1 MPRLDPGPIFTYES
15 MLIARRK
22 ATYVARVATSL
33 ALFVGLTVVW
43 LSSLPMGGVVEETN
57 SKSLA
62 EVGQS
67 FYLTLVVIELTA
79 VMLVA
84 PALASTSICLD
95 RARGLLAHVMSTPLT
110 SAEVVFGKLAAR
122 LLPVGS
128 LIICVAP
135 VLALASLLGGIDP
148 NTVLTAFLVISSVA
162 LLLCAATFLLS
173 LRIKKSHEVV
183 MAVYALAFFWWAI
196 VPLLCESLLPSAPG
210 WVLDWNPFKLT
221 TWPYVRMQNG
231 VIDWETVLTFVAACV
246 TAAAVAIGVVA
257 WRLRSAIYPQGAR
270 RSRTGWRR
278 VATVPARCVGAGARW
293 IFGRLDGPRRILA
306 LDKNPVLWL
315 ECRKRGS
322 RVTRLV
328 WGGFWL
334 VVIGFTAYAAV
345 LSSADGIDR
354 AGFETVTFLA
364 VFFGMLLMVAGA
376 AASLA
381 DERNRGGLDVLLT
394 TPVATRTV
402 VLAKWL
408 ALLRPLPMIAAVVLV
423 ATVFIAACATDKAV
437 GWVVRPGT
445 NFAVMTTLGTSSLG
459 RWERWLIAILPPLHV
474 LASGASVAAF
484 GLWIATRIKRVE
496 RAVVVAVLIY
506 FVATFGFAV
515 IIEFGLVEWVLELAF
530 DVGNERVSSYHWI
543 SNGLMSLSPLG
554 GGMINEL
561 TNLPGMN
568 HHERIWVFYAGS
580 IALHASC
587 AAGLLALAIRG
598 FDRRLGRITL
608 RSAPPEPRPRVKRP
622 FLVGRR
628 KPRSATAATTRIG

>member
-1 MPRLDPGPIFTYES
+1 MPPLDPGPIFTYES

-33 ALFVGLTVVW
+33 VLFAGLTVVW
-43 LSSLPMGGVVEETN
+43 LASLPMGGVVAETN

-67 FYLTLVVIELTA
+67 FYQTLVVIELTA

-84 PALASTSICLD
+84 PALASTSICVD

-173 LRIKKSHEVV
+173 LWIRKSHEVV

-196 VPLLCESLLPSAPG
+196 VPLLCESLLPRTPG
-210 WVLDWNPFKLT
+210 WVLDWNPVKLA
-221 TWPYVRMQNG
+221 TWPYVGTSSG
-231 VIDWETVLTFVAACV
+231 VIDWETVLTFVAACL
-246 TAAAVAIGVVA
+246 TAAAASIGIVAL
-257 WRLRSAIYPQGAR
+257 RLRSSVYPQGAR
-270 RSRTGWRR
+270 RSRTGWIR
-278 VATVPARCVGAGARW
+278 VATAPRRGATALIRS
-293 IFGRLDGPRRILA
+293 ILARLDGPRRILG
-306 LDKNPVLWL
+306 LDTNPVLWL

-322 RVTRLV
+322 KATRLV
-328 WGGFWL
+328 WGGHWL
-334 VVIGFTAYAAV
+334 VVIGFTVSAAV
-345 LSSADGIDR
+345 LAASDGVDR
-354 AGFETVTFLA
+354 AGFETVTFVA

-402 VLAKWL
+402 VLAKWR

-423 ATVFIAACATDKAV
+423 ATEFIAVCTPARATVWAIPAGSMTAV
-437 GWVVRPGT
+437 L
-445 NFAVMTTLGTSSLG
+445 TTLGTGSLG

-496 RAVVVAVLIY
+496 RAVVVAVLVY
-506 FVATFGFAV
+506 FAATFGFV
-515 IIEFGLVEWVLELAF
+515 VFIELGVVELVLKLAF
-530 DVGNERVSSYHWI
+530 GVDANHMQSYRWLNEGVVSF
-543 SNGLMSLSPLG
+543 SPLG
-554 GGMINEL
+554 GGTINAFMR
-561 TNLPGMN
+561 LPAID
-568 HHERIWVFYAGS
+568 HHERIWVFLAAS
-580 IALHASC
+580 IALHAAC
-587 AAGLLALAIRG
+587 AAGLLALTIRG

-608 RSAPPEPRPRVKRP
+608 RAAPPEPRPRVPRP
-622 FLVGRR
+622 FLAARPQ
-628 KPRSATAATTRIG
+628 PRSATAATTRID